1 MRVILSLIVKNA
13 PLFMLS
19 GVVIGLSVPIIA
31 EVIRPLVVPISLLM
45 AVVSMLRIEP
55 AKLLATFHRPVFV
68 GLAALFVLIV
78 LPVVTF
84 LLARAFGLPGW
95 LVTGLTFASAAPPV
109 SSAAAFAILVRVD
122 PGLVTGIAIPAT
134 LLAPATVWMLTS
146 SFPGLGE
153 GVELGALV
161 LRLSGIILGALVTA
175 LLIRRL
181 LGEERMTEWGMG
193 LDGVTVVLVMLIGIG
208 VMHDIGLALRSAPE
222 LLLGILT
229 LTALVSYGSLLITMA
244 MFWPIGSD
252 EAFAVGLCG
261 SIKNMAVMVAA
272 VLGTVDPRIS
282 LVVIT
287 AQFPIFLSPL
297 FMRPLFARLRGFETR
312 Q

>member
-31 EVIRPLVVPISLLM
+31 EVIRPLVVPISILM

-208 VMHDIGLALRSAPE
+208 VMHDIGLAFRSAPE

>member
-31 EVIRPLVVPISLLM
+31 EVIRPLVVPISILM

-208 VMHDIGLALRSAPE
+208 VMHDIGLAFRSAPE

-244 MFWPIGSD
+244 MFWPIGRD

>member
-1 MRVILSLIVKNA
+1 MNVRLSFAFLAKNA
-13 PLFMLS
+13 PLFMLG
-19 GVVIGLSVPIIA
+19 GVVIGLSMPSIA
-31 EVIRPLVVPISLLM
+31 EVIRPLVVPISVVM

-55 AKLLATFHRPVFV
+55 AKLLATFQRPIFL
-68 GLAALFVLIV
+68 GLAALFVLLV

-84 LLARAFGLPGW
+84 ILAKTLGLPGW
-95 LVTGLTFASAAPPV
+95 LVTGLTFASAAPPL

-146 SFPGLGE
+146 AFPGLGE

-161 LRLSGIILGALVTA
+161 LRLSGIILGALVVA
-175 LLIRRL
+175 LLIRRF
-181 LGEERMTEWGMG
+181 LGEERVTAWGMG

-208 VMHDIGLALRSAPE
+208 VMHDIGLAFRSAPG

-229 LTALVSYGSLLITMA
+229 LTALVSYGSLIITMA
-244 MFWPIGSD
+244 TFWLIGRD

-261 SIKNMAVMVAA
+261 GVKNMAVMVAA

-297 FMRPLFARLRGFETR
+297 LMRPLFARLRGLEI
-312 Q
+312 

>member
-1 MRVILSLIVKNA
+1 
-13 PLFMLS
+13 MLS

-134 LLAPATVWMLTS
+134 LLAPATVWMLSS

>member
-208 VMHDIGLALRSAPE
+208 VMHDIGLAFRSAPE